1 MGTCGWAI
9 IDIWLKFLFCEHVRH
24 THIPFSLLTIWIVC
38 LSFSLFF
45 VLLLSFSSGFSSSS
59 SRSKSILD
67 LVRCKPIKMVPS
79 RSLSAGSLMLALLS
93 SPVAAT
99 SYSLVETWQ
108 GKNFLDY
115 FNFHTGADPT
125 NGYVNYLDKQSAES
139 AGLVKVTDSG
149 SVYLGVDHR
158 TTLDPNGK
166 GRDSVR
172 IGSKKYYDQSLV
184 IADIAHMPGSVCG
197 TWPAFWSTGKNWPG
211 DGEIDIIEG
220 VNLQDH
226 NEIVMHTAGTC
237 SLTDTD
243 MTGVVNATGCG
254 EDLGTVGCVIEGHK
268 GSYGTSFNGQGGGVY
283 AMQWTD
289 EFLKIWYFP
298 RSSIPASITSGKP
311 DVTKFGTPMAL
322 VEESCDVANAF
333 KSQSFVFDVTFCG
346 DWAGGVFGGSGC
358 PMTDSDSF
366 QSCHNFV
373 ANHPAQF
380 EQSYW
385 EINSVKIYQTGV
397 EGTAVV
403 SSQSSKSVAPVT
415 SSVSETQAMESHA
428 VAATTEAAP
437 VVSQAAQNHATA
449 VHSSTDGTDAVG
461 SIQALNPTSAAPAAA
476 PENTA
481 TQGIQQSPATKKT
494 RTVTAFVTSTKT
506 ICPEAEKSSSLAAFW
521 AATPTVSHP
530 VVPVTEIPGSSQNA
544 KGPTS
549 GAAVVPQSAA
559 ALQAIP
565 VGHSKPSVET
575 GVSAQTSPIAAAHD
589 SAPSPTPVYS
599 ASSAAPSGPAP
610 AGAPSVDLFGASW
623 LRPSAGPSDV
633 ASQPSRALI
642 SAPTDVSPE
651 TAARSSSGNFVTSES
666 TTGAVPVFTGAAHKM
681 SLSVSVIVCALIAFA
696 L

>member
-1 MGTCGWAI
+1 
-9 IDIWLKFLFCEHVRH
+9 
-24 THIPFSLLTIWIVC
+24 
-38 LSFSLFF
+38 
-45 VLLLSFSSGFSSSS
+45 
-59 SRSKSILD
+59 
-67 LVRCKPIKMVPS
+67 MVPS

-108 GKNFLDY
+108 GEKFLDY

-125 NGYVNYLDKQSAES
+125 NGYVNYLDKASAES

-149 SVYLGVDHR
+149 SVYLGVDHT

-289 EFLKIWYFP
+289 AFLKIWYFP
-298 RSSIPASITSGKP
+298 RSSIPASITSGQP
-311 DVTKFGTPMAL
+311 DPTKFGTPMAL

-333 KSQSFVFDVTFCG
+333 KSQSFIFDVTFCG
-346 DWAGGVFGGSGC
+346 DWAGGVFGDSGC
-358 PMTDSDSF
+358 PVSDSDSF
-366 QSCHNFV
+366 QSCHNYV
-373 ANHPAQF
+373 ANHPGQY

-403 SSQSSKSVAPVT
+403 SHSSQSAAPVT
-415 SSVSETQAMESHA
+415 SSVSATQAVETHA
-428 VAATTEAAP
+428 GAATTEAAP
-437 VVSQAAQNHATA
+437 VASETTVEKQTSA
-449 VHSSTDGTDAVG
+449 VHSSASTEGTVAVG
-461 SIQALNPTSAAPAAA
+461 SIQELNPTSAAPAAA
-476 PENTA
+476 AESTVAPE
-481 TQGIQQSPATKKT
+481 IQQSPATKKT

-506 ICPEAEKSSSLAAFW
+506 ICPEAEKSSSLAALS
-521 AATPTVSHP
+521 AATPAVSTP
-530 VVPVTEIPGSSQNA
+530 AVPAADVSASSQNVEA
-544 KGPTS
+544 PTS
-549 GAAVVPQSAA
+549 AAVVAQYTPPWQVVSVAES
-559 ALQAIP
+559 Q
-565 VGHSKPSVET
+565 PSVEA
-575 GVSAQTSPIAAAHD
+575 GVSAQTSPVAAAHD
-589 SAPSPTPVYS
+589 NVPSPAPVYS
-599 ASSAAPSGPAP
+599 ASSAVSAPPVPNGT
-610 AGAPSVDLFGASW
+610 PSVAPFGASW
-623 LRPSAGPSDV
+623 LHPSAARSAAPSDV
-633 ASQPSRALI
+633 ASQPSKALA

-651 TAARSSSGNFVTSES
+651 TAATSSSNSFVSSES
-666 TTGAVPVFTGAAHKM
+666 TTGAVPVFTGAASRM
-681 SLSVSVIVCALIAFA
+681 PLSGLAILCALVAFMF
-696 L
+696 